1 VRVPPVNGP
10 YDTETVDG
18 KWTRGGLARVHNGRV
33 GENEEPQ
40 GGGTPLAAA
49 SDEPLPHPD
58 PHRATVLVIGVVATV
73 LFVVLRFAVGLGGHD
88 PLPVDVWWDDVMLAG
103 LSDVGVV
110 MAWVPAIVGGVIGA
124 PVVGI
129 LIIVIFLWRRRRWEA
144 ATLAVAIVT
153 VTAIGAP
160 MAAII
165 ARVRPSESLAESVDT
180 SFPSGHTAVATTI
193 AVTLGLLLRRWYV
206 WTLGVVWVVYMMWS
220 RTYLHAHWASDVL
233 AGLLEG
239 IAVACLV
246 WSAMQAYRV
255 RRAMSSRVSSAQPDA

>member
-1 VRVPPVNGP
+1 VRLVNGP
-10 YDTETVDG
+10 YDTGTVHG
-18 KWTRGGLARVHNGRV
+18 KRARRRLLRTHNGRV

-40 GGGTPLAAA
+40 AGGAPLAAT
-49 SDEPLPHPD
+49 SDEPLAHPD
-58 PHRATVLVIGVVATV
+58 PHRATVLVVGVVATV
-73 LFVVLRFAVGLGGHD
+73 LFVMLRFAVALGGHD
-88 PLPVDVWWDDVMLAG
+88 PLAVDIWWDDAMLAG
-103 LSDVGVV
+103 LTDVGLVI
-110 MAWVPAIVGGVIGA
+110 AWVPSVIGGVVGA

-129 LIIVIFLWRRRRWEA
+129 LIIAIFLWRRRWWEA

-165 ARVRPSESLAESVDT
+165 ARVRPSDSLAESMAT

-206 WTLGVVWVVYMMWS
+206 WTLGAVWVVWMMWS

-246 WSAMQAYRV
+246 WSAAQAYRV
-255 RRAMSSRVSSAQPDA
+255 RRARRSSPPGG